1 MPIPDFQSCM
11 LPILKLAADR
21 NEHSL
26 SEGRE
31 VLAAH
36 FSLTDEE
43 RSEMLPSGRAPL
55 HNQWGQTRLIQTQSR
70 NKSSLIPLIA
80 SGVMQDA
87 FCGSNYKLG
96 FP

>member
-1 MPIPDFQSCM
+1 MTSKVYPVFEDFARTAR
-11 LPILKLAADR
+11 IDATR
-21 NEHSL
+21 NQ
-26 SEGRE
+26 R
-31 VLAAH
+31 
-36 FSLTDEE
+36 
-43 RSEMLPSGRAPL
+43 
-55 HNQWGQTRLIQTQSR
+55 NQWGQTRLIQTQSR